1 VLEANGLH
9 LGDLTVALE
18 SPSNEAVRAAVES
31 GLAATVFSASVAV
44 VAMLERSLSRGRPL
58 DRSGQTIAR
67 YLEGFD
73 LRPSG
78 GIVAAATTSLP
89 EQLGGVR
96 NLDYRYCWLRD
107 ATFTLQAF
115 MHLGYYDEARAWR
128 DWIMR
133 AVAGSPDQIQIMY
146 GVGGERWLPELIVP
160 RPPSYE
166 NSSPVRIES
175 ALAAKGFRQRASS
188 RARVPARATERRTAR
203 RLRYPG

>member
-107 ATFTLQAF
+107 ATFTLQPF
-115 MHLGYYDEARAWR
+115 MHLGYDDGPER
-128 DWIMR
+128 
-133 AVAGSPDQIQIMY
+133 GST
-146 GVGGERWLPELIVP
+146 GSCAL
-160 RPPSYE
+160 
-166 NSSPVRIES
+166 SPVVRTKFKSCMEWAAS
-175 ALAAKGFRQRASS
+175 AGC
-188 RARVPARATERRTAR
+188 PN
-203 RLRYPG
+203 